1 MNKKRINQF
10 RDTKTG
16 ELYNIDGYVKV
27 PWGPSS
33 DLDELNV
40 SGLYYLYGNRSN
52 ANDHMPIANTGEVI
66 AWLRVAN
73 MGGNTFIMQTLELGN
88 KSGGDVKVYTRR
100 YNGSKWSAWQLLQ
113 PMVELGQVTELDSYI
128 DNGMY
133 SGVLVDGLDGV
144 YTFVM
149 IVINNYAA
157 ALAAGAPQLRQVTQF
172 IYELNISLGT
182 TVEAQ
187 MRVRTAMVPEGGKMS
202 GTWKTIQTA

>member
-10 RDTKTG
+10 RNTTSG
-16 ELYNIDGYVKV
+16 EVYNIDGYVKV
-27 PWGPSS
+27 PWGSSS

-40 SGLYYLYGNRSN
+40 SGLYYLHGNRAN
-52 ANDHMPIANTGEVI
+52 ENDHMPIANTGEIV

-133 SGVLVDGLDGV
+133 SGVLVEGLDSV

-172 IYELNISLGT
+172 VYELNISMGT

>member
-1 MNKKRINQF
+1 MDKKRINQF
-10 RDTKTG
+10 KSASTG
-16 ELYNIDGYVKV
+16 EVYNIDGYVKV
-27 PWGPSS
+27 PWGSSS

-52 ANDHMPIANTGEVI
+52 ANDHMPIANTGEIV

-128 DNGMY
+128 DNGIY
-133 SGVLVDGLDGV
+133 SGVLVEGLTGI

-157 ALAAGAPQLRQVTQF
+157 ALEAGAPQFRQVTQF
-172 IYELNISLGT
+172 IYELNISQGT

-202 GTWKTIQTA
+202 GNWKTIQTA